1 MLINFYEKV
10 IVDEKKQIVQD
21 DVYMEK
27 GDQNGFLE
35 QRQRKRGLPVADSQ
49 SDYSLSRDEIK
60 MIGKPIG

>member
-49 SDYSLSRDEIK
+49 SDYSLSRDEIE